1 MYLGNIIPLSKEKT
15 LLAMTIDRKKAV
27 IIVIIFIL
35 LAVSLVFGAGYFFEK
50 SENKKMQSELGKQQL
65 NVKVI
70 NFSNLFIEKVL
81 KAKTEVS
88 FEDRLK
94 LENDVRA
101 LNDSVILGLWEKFTE
116 SSTQD
121 QAQESVKN
129 LLDALVKKIS
139 H

>member
-1 MYLGNIIPLSKEKT
+1 MIINREKAVIIITAAILLLGNII
-15 LLAMTIDRKKAV
+15 
-27 IIVIIFIL
+27 
-35 LAVSLVFGAGYFFEK
+35 FGVGYFAEK
-50 SENKKMQSELGKQQL
+50 IEIQKLQKDLKTQQL

-94 LENDVRA
+94 LENAVRDLEDPA
-101 LNDSVILGLWEKFTE
+101 ILSLWEKFTE
-116 SSTQD
+116 SKTQD
-121 QAQESVKN
+121 EAQEAVKN

-139 H
+139 Y